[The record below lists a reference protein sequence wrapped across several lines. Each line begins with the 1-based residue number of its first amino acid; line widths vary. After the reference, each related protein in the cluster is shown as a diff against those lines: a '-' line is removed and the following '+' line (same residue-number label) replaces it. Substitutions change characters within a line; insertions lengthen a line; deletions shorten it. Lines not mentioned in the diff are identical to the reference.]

1 MVEIPYHDSAIRLF
15 LPQISRMNTDEFEL
29 VEKEQVASYHFP
41 LEEILKSEKEMLA
54 RKEAIERANSLGN
67 LEHYKVKIY
76 FADEVSKKQI
86 ETTIWGVTDRAI
98 LLKQNVV
105 LPIHRIIK
113 LEI

>member
-1 MVEIPYHDSAIRLF
+1 MD
-15 LPQISRMNTDEFEL
+15 TGGFEL
-29 VEKEQVASYHFP
+29 VEKESVADMHFP
-41 LEEILKSEKEMLA
+41 AEEILTNESQRA
-54 RKEAIERANSLGN
+54 SRKEGLERANSLGN

-76 FADEVSKKQI
+76 FADEVGEKFVH
-86 ETTIWGVTDRAI
+86 TTIWGVTDQAI

>member
-1 MVEIPYHDSAIRLF
+1 MSTSEF
-15 LPQISRMNTDEFEL
+15 IS
-29 VEKEQVASYHFP
+29 VEKEVIASLHFP
-41 LEEILKSEKEMLA
+41 GDEVLRSESERLQ
-54 RKEAIERANSLGN
+54 RRESIDRAISLGN

-76 FADEVSKKQI
+76 FADDSGEKLVN
-86 ETTIWGVTDRAI
+86 TTIWAVTDEAI

>member
-1 MVEIPYHDSAIRLF
+1 MITGDYI
-15 LPQISRMNTDEFEL
+15 L
-29 VEKEQVASYHFP
+29 VEKEAVADLHFP
-41 LEEILKSEKEMLA
+41 KEDVLTDSA
-54 RKEAIERANSLGN
+54 QKLLRDEGINRANSLGN

-76 FADEVSKKQI
+76 FADNTGSKWVN
-86 ETTIWGVTDRAI
+86 TTIWGVTDEAI